1 MIVIEDMVSFKS
13 VSSEDFEEIKSG
25 LKKLFNII
33 PYPSNDQSILESFDI
48 VSLGFKISIT
58 YYKTG
63 TLLVQ
68 GDESHEDFQIII
80 RFIEFYLE
88 SLTF

>member
-1 MIVIEDMVSFKS
+1 MIVIEDMASFKN
-13 VSSEDFEEIKSG
+13 VNAAGFEEIKTG
-25 LKKLFNII
+25 LKKLFNIT
-33 PYPSNDQSILESFDI
+33 PYPSNDESVIESFDI
-48 VSLGFKISIT
+48 VSLGFKFSIT

-68 GDESHEDFQIII
+68 GDETHEDFQIII

-88 SLTF
+88 SLTS

>member
-1 MIVIEDMVSFKS
+1 MASFKN
-13 VSSEDFEEIKSG
+13 VNAAGFEEIKTG
-25 LKKLFNII
+25 LKKLFNIT
-33 PYPSNDQSILESFDI
+33 PYPSNDESVIESFDI
-48 VSLGFKISIT
+48 VSLGFKFSIT

-68 GDESHEDFQIII
+68 GDETHEDFQIII

-88 SLTF
+88 SLTS

>member
-1 MIVIEDMVSFKS
+1 MVSFKN
-13 VSSEDFEEIKSG
+13 VNAAHFEEIKTG
-25 LKKLFNII
+25 LEKLFNII

-68 GDESHEDFQIII
+68 GNESHEDFQIAV
-80 RFIEFYLE
+80 RFIEFSLE
-88 SLTF
+88 SLRR